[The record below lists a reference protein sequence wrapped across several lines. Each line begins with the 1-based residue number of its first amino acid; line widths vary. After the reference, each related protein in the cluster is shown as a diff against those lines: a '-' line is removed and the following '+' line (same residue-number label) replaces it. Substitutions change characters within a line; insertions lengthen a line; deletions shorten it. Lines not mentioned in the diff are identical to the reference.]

1 MAINPVQS
9 QSVQAQSV
17 ASQGVTAGT
26 VPRQS
31 LSQMAQLSNFSE
43 YVQTRSIQETK
54 IAASPVAIGTYT
66 GRDPTTGQAIMAT
79 PAGGTLRAGTITSG
93 AIQRGAVVP
102 RLTTSRRGTGY
113 ADSMPARRV

>member
-1 MAINPVQS
+1 MATVEA
-9 QSVQAQSV
+9 QAIKEQ
-17 ASQGVTAGT
+17 ATTAGT
-26 VPRQS
+26 APRQS

-54 IAASPVAIGTYT
+54 LAASPVATGTYI
-66 GRDPTTGQAIMAT
+66 GRDPTTGQSIMAT

-113 ADSMPARRV
+113 ADSMPARMT